1 VEACEGQGLIAKIKG
16 KRTTP
21 AVNQPADCVRETYT
35 IRRATN
41 SL

>member
-1 VEACEGQGLIAKIKG
+1 VGAQEGHRLLAKIKG

-21 AVNQPADCVRETYT
+21 AVNQAADCVRENYT